1 MYCQWIILAPWA
13 LQNLLNDW
21 YPSNTEDV
29 PSVLKYSTGRNQR
42 GMEPTNAATL
52 KARLIIGSEMG
63 PLQPLSTGRLTLRP

>member
-42 GMEPTNAATL
+42 DGSSATFVNRSTYSPTVTVVDTFEP
-52 KARLIIGSEMG
+52 RS
-63 PLQPLSTGRLTLRP
+63 